1 MKKAFFTFTII
12 SALTFSLF
20 GFEKAEAATKHEVKT
35 GDTLWLIG
43 KKYGV
48 SIKEIQSLN
57 HKSGQLLYVGE
68 KLQVPQS
75 ISDEDK
81 DLLARIV
88 HAEAKGEPYAGKVAV
103 ATVVLNRV
111 KDDRFPDTIRDVI
124 YQKQS
129 GIYAFSPVENGSI
142 NDPADEEAKEAVQEA
157 LVYEGMGNDS
167 VYFYNP
173 VTAESDWIRT
183 REVTLTIGRHTFA
196 K

>member
-12 SALTFSLF
+12 SALTLSLF
-20 GFEKAEAATKHEVKT
+20 GFEKAEAATNHEVKT

-81 DLLARIV
+81 DLMARIV

-111 KDDRFPDTIRDVI
+111 KDDRFPDTIKDVI

-129 GIYAFSPVENGSI
+129 GIYAFSPVKDGAI
-142 NDPADEEAKEAVQEA
+142 NQPADEKAREAVQEA
-157 LVYEGMGNDS
+157 LAYEDMGNDS

-183 REVTLTIGRHTFA
+183 REVTLKIGKHTFA